1 MMLTKVFIVMMM
13 LAILTALLRGGFYL
27 VKDQGKTTRTL
38 SSLKWRI
45 GLSLSLFIFLFIAY
59 ANGWIQPNGIN

>member
-1 MMLTKVFIVMMM
+1 MILTKVFIVMMM
-13 LAILTALLRGGFYL
+13 LAILIALFRGGFYL

>member
-13 LAILTALLRGGFYL
+13 LAILTALFRGGFYL

-59 ANGWIQPNGIN
+59 ANGWIQPHGIN

>member
-1 MMLTKVFIVMMM
+1 MLTKVFIVMMM
-13 LAILTALLRGGFYL
+13 LAILTALFRGGFYL

-59 ANGWIQPNGIN
+59 ANGWIQPHGIN

>member
-45 GLSLSLFIFLFIAY
+45 GLSVSLFIFLFIAY
-59 ANGWIQPNGIN
+59 ANGWIQPHGIN

>member
-1 MMLTKVFIVMMM
+1 MLTKVFIVMMM

-59 ANGWIQPNGIN
+59 ANGWIQPHGIN